1 MNNHTPSVLAA
12 ALLVAGLCLSAGAAS
27 AVEKGRIGVELNKLE
42 AAGDACR
49 AYLLLSNGTAAA
61 FTSLKLDLVTFD
73 ADGIVQRRVAVEAAP
88 IGAGKTSLKVFDI
101 SGIQCPAIGRMLL
114 NGVMSCKAAKAELA
128 DCLSLVSVSSRAA
141 QPFIK

>member
-1 MNNHTPSVLAA
+1 MNNRTLSVLAT
-12 ALLVAGLCLSAGAAS
+12 ALFAVGLCLPVGGAS
-27 AVEKGRIGVELNKLE
+27 AAEKGRIGVELNKLE
-42 AAGDACR
+42 PAGDACR

-101 SGIQCPAIGRMLL
+101 GGTQCTAIGRVLL
-114 NGVMSCKAAKAELA
+114 NGVMSCKGDKAQTA

>member
-1 MNNHTPSVLAA
+1 MNNRTPSVLAA
-12 ALLVAGLCLSAGAAS
+12 ALLVTGLCLSAGTAS
-27 AVEKGRIGVELNKLE
+27 AAGKGGIGVELNKLE

-61 FTSLKLDLVTFD
+61 FTALKLDLVTFD
-73 ADGIVQRRVAVEAAP
+73 TDGIVQRRVAVEAAP

-101 SGIQCPAIGRMLL
+101 SGIQGQAIGRMLL
-114 NGVMSCKAAKAELA
+114 NGVMSCKGAKAEHA
-128 DCLSLVSVSSRAA
+128 DCLALVSVSSRAA

>member
-1 MNNHTPSVLAA
+1 MNRRIKTVLAA
-12 ALLVAGLCLSAGAAS
+12 ALIVAGFSLSAGTAS

-42 AAGDACR
+42 PAGDACR

-73 ADGIVQRRVAVEAAP
+73 GDGIVQRRVAVEAAP

-114 NGVMSCKAAKAELA
+114 NGVMSCKAAKAEPA

>member
-1 MNNHTPSVLAA
+1 MNRRIKTAFAA
-12 ALLVAGLCLSAGAAS
+12 ALIVAGFSLSAGTAS

-42 AAGDACR
+42 PAGDACR

-114 NGVMSCKAAKAELA
+114 NGVMACKGDKAQTA

>member
-1 MNNHTPSVLAA
+1 MNRRIKTAFAA
-12 ALLVAGLCLSAGAAS
+12 ALIVAGFSLSAGTAT

-42 AAGDACR
+42 PAGDACR

-114 NGVMSCKAAKAELA
+114 NGVMACKGDKAQTA

>member
-1 MNNHTPSVLAA
+1 MNNRNLFALAA
-12 ALLVAGLCLSAGAAS
+12 AMLSAGLCLSAGAAS

-42 AAGDACR
+42 TAGDACR

-73 ADGIVQRRVAVEAAP
+73 ADGIVQRRVAVETAP

-101 SGIQCPAIGRMLL
+101 GGIQCAAIRRMLL
-114 NGVMSCKAAKAELA
+114 NGVLSCKGGKEQTA

>member
-1 MNNHTPSVLAA
+1 MNNRNPSAFAAVLLA
-12 ALLVAGLCLSAGAAS
+12 VGLCLFAGAAS

-42 AAGDACR
+42 PAGDACR

-101 SGIQCPAIGRMLL
+101 SGTQCAAIGRMLL
-114 NGVMSCKAAKAELA
+114 NGVLSCKGGKEQTS
-128 DCLSLVSVSSRAA
+128 DCLALVSVSSRAP

>member
-1 MNNHTPSVLAA
+1 MNNRTPSVLAA

-27 AVEKGRIGVELNKLE
+27 ALEKGRIGVELNKLE

-101 SGIQCPAIGRMLL
+101 SGIQCQAIGRMLL
-114 NGVMSCKAAKAELA
+114 NGVMSCKGAKAEPA
-128 DCLSLVSVSSRAA
+128 DCLALVSVTSRAA